1 MDTLPRLGSEIY
13 RIRWKA
19 KKHCTGLLALL
30 ACNATGGHL
39 GQFSSLQGSLAKI
52 SQNRPVWNSNQSC
65 WTERLFL
72 GEQHVRR
79 YALRA
84 YRENPV
90 ADSALKSASTVCA
103 CARCKNLVTDK
114 QLKRV
119 LAAAASGTYRFH
131 YASCLQDRSR
141 GPLYWIQDC
150 EASLASSVVVDSSR
164 EGTELNTEGRNS
176 LRAGVPVWC
185 KDETYASLSQCI
197 RERDEAL
204 LYRRQVRTLPSSVIA
219 LSP

>member
-1 MDTLPRLGSEIY
+1 M
-13 RIRWKA
+13 
-19 KKHCTGLLALL
+19 
-30 ACNATGGHL
+30 
-39 GQFSSLQGSLAKI
+39 
-52 SQNRPVWNSNQSC
+52 
-65 WTERLFL
+65 
-72 GEQHVRR
+72 
-79 YALRA
+79 
-84 YRENPV
+84 
-90 ADSALKSASTVCA
+90 ADSALTSAPTVCA
-103 CARCKNLVTDK
+103 CARCKNLVADK

-119 LAAAASGTYRFH
+119 LTAAASGTYRFH

-219 LSP
+219 LSLGNEQYTQTSVREEVRFGVRYG